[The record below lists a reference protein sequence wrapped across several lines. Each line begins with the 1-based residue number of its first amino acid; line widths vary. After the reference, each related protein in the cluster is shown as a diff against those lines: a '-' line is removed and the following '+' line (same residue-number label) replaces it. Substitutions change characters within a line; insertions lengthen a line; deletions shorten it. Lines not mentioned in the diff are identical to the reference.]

1 MAEIKTRQRIIQVAI
16 PLFREKGF
24 DAVTIK
30 EICSAAS
37 INKHTFYYHFKS
49 KDELLEE
56 YYNFENEITPEIF
69 ARIMSA
75 KNYVEQVWIV
85 FQRLIDFVTASGPEI
100 FKQLSIKDISEKVS
114 AFKDAKIKILY
125 ETIVPM
131 IQKGKDSGE
140 FRTSIDNKLLFILLL
155 QAFHGT
161 SNWNIRD
168 GEFDFEKM
176 MRIIY
181 EALFDVAPE
190 LRISN
195 ESEFDVAWTK
205 IKESF

>member
-1 MAEIKTRQRIIQVAI
+1 MAEIKTRQRIIEAVL

-24 DAVTIK
+24 DAVTIQD
-30 EICSAAS
+30 ICSAAD

-56 YYNFENEITPEIF
+56 YYNFQSEITPEIF

-85 FQRLIDFVTASGPEI
+85 FERLIEFATTSGPDI
-100 FKQLSIKDISEKVS
+100 VRQLSIKDISEKFG
-114 AFKDAKIKILY
+114 AFKKDKIKILY
-125 ETIVPM
+125 NSIAPM

-140 FRTSIDNKLLFILLL
+140 FRTNMENELVFILFL
-155 QAFHGT
+155 QTFHGT
-161 SNWNIRD
+161 SNWNIREK
-168 GEFDFEKM
+168 EFDFEKM

-181 EALFDVAPE
+181 ESLFDVAPE
-190 LRISN
+190 FRITTNVEYN
-195 ESEFDVAWTK
+195 EAWS
-205 IKESF
+205 IIREAF